1 MLIDKENFALLIRFE
16 EDELEKYS
24 AQILLNAFKVYA
36 DCKKTALSEEKKQI
50 LNKAFSF
57 IKEDAERQSDNI
69 FKAKALFIK
78 ARKIIKEG
86 TFNPDYPDSFS

>member
-1 MLIDKENFALLIRFE
+1 MLINEENFTLLLRL
-16 EDELEKYS
+16 EDNELEKYS

-50 LNKAFSF
+50 LNKAFSL
-57 IKEDAERQSDNI
+57 IKEDAERQSDDI

-86 TFNPDYPDSFS
+86 NLDFDSFC